1 MSSAGGFF
9 VAGVLADSHSLA
21 LALALPKASVRVTPL
36 RYSSSEPQ
44 ERITAFLERRQ
55 LGDDSNLDQQKW
67 RSTHGDH
74 NRQATKKNRGRNSNV
89 ASGKKRKASGKQ
101 RCNAGNYFQNSRSS
115 LIVTVPRSSSTPCIP
130 LLEMSTSM
138 VEANSTTWAGP
149 TGSGWRSM
157 DSNVLKKFGKA

>member
-1 MSSAGGFF
+1 MPGCWQTPTRWLSHLLCQKHPF
-9 VAGVLADSHSLA
+9 VLRRFDIHQVSPKSGSQPFSREGNSGMTRTSTNRNGEA
-21 LALALPKASVRVTPL
+21 LMATTTVK
-36 RYSSSEPQ
+36 
-44 ERITAFLERRQ
+44 
-55 LGDDSNLDQQKW
+55 QQ
-67 RSTHGDH
+67 
-74 NRQATKKNRGRNSNV
+74 QKNRGRNSNV